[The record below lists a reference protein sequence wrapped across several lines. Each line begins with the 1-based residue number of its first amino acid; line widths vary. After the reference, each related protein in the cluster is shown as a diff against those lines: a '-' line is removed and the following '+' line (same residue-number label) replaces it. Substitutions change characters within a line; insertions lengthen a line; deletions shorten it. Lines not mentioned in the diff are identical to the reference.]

1 MQFANS
7 VSLNVYNL
15 WVSSFTEFVSGTQGA
30 VVRRLPVVF
39 FQKQTCKTTDDFRR
53 SNNACT
59 DKCKHLPTEQW
70 QEDLVNKLTILSP
83 LLYCCYATKV
93 HALSDLLVE
102 TLVVSIGVPLSLHRR
117 VNEICFWKASGIEFQ
132 IYCRV
137 KVFSANLPI
146 HDVLDPSVGVIFL

>member
-1 MQFANS
+1 M
-7 VSLNVYNL
+7 
-15 WVSSFTEFVSGTQGA
+15 
-30 VVRRLPVVF
+30 RRLPVVF

-70 QEDLVNKLTILSP
+70 QENLVNKLTILSP

-102 TLVVSIGVPLSLHRR
+102 TLVVCYRCYASLHKR
-117 VNEICFWKASGIEFQ
+117 VNEFVSGRRA
-132 IYCRV
+132 IYIIYLLFFIFDRNYCHQLLYNYRCMYPMQ
-137 KVFSANLPI
+137 KRCGGHPFSNL
-146 HDVLDPSVGVIFL
+146 